1 MKTKYEIVIDSIAY
15 AMGDHSYNICWYFD
29 FDEQDTVPLI

>member
-15 AMGDHSYNICWYFD
+15 AMGDHSYNI
-29 FDEQDTVPLI
+29 VGILILMNKILFL